1 MYDWHWHYNPA
12 RYCRCRVSKNRWF
25 WAVFDSLEDVLWGS
39 GSAYGYEPTAAAA
52 EARARQVAGPGARK
66 TFAYDAVEF
75 RKSLRA
81 GAGDRRRTLLVPR
94 WSVVLGLTLPCRLDD
109 VKTAYRRLAKT
120 AHPDAGGNAK
130 DFIAI
135 EGAYRE
141 GLTYCQRNGSAG

>member
-1 MYDWHWHYNPA
+1 MYEWHYNPA
-12 RYCRCRVSKNRWF
+12 HYCRCRVSRNRWF
-25 WAVFDSLEDVLWGS
+25 WVVFDSFKDVIWGV

-52 EARARQVAGPGARK
+52 EARARQVAGRGAWK
-66 TFAYDAVEF
+66 TYAYEAADF
-75 RKSLRA
+75 RKWLRT
-81 GAGDRRRTLLVPR
+81 GAGDRGRRLLPR
-94 WSVVLGLTLPCRLDD
+94 WCVVLGVRLPCRLDD